1 MKKFRIVTIL
11 LALCLIT
18 SSFVGNTFAKYTSSA
33 SGSDVAVV
41 AKWSIDYNNEEI
53 STTNGTSK
61 EVTFNLFNTI
71 MGYGTDAVA
80 DENTADDDVRDTTE
94 DDKTIIAP
102 GTQGAFTFTITN
114 KSDVTVAYAIDFT
127 AVQTGTDTGTGL
139 YTIPIEYSLDGTTWK
154 TDIDE
159 LDVELLDARLAYEDD
174 DDDSNGKETEVTYT
188 IYWRWSFSAGT
199 TSADIDDTN
208 LGMLAATESD
218 RPTVTVSIAITA
230 EQVN

>member
-41 AKWSIDYNNEEI
+41 AKWSIYYNNGEI
-53 STTNGTSK
+53 STTDGTSK
-61 EVTFNLFNTI
+61 SIDFNLFDTI
-71 MGYGTDAVA
+71 MGYGTGAVA
-80 DENTADDDVRDTTE
+80 DENTADDDVRDTAE
-94 DDKTIIAP
+94 DGKAIIAP

-127 AVQTGTDTGTGL
+127 AVQTGTDTGTDS
-139 YTIPIEYSLDGTTWK
+139 YTIPIEYSLDETTWK

-159 LDVELLDARLAYEDD
+159 LDVALGARLAYEDD
-174 DDDSNGKETEVTYT
+174 DDDSNGKETEVTYK
-188 IYWRWSFSAGT
+188 IYWRWSFSDGT
-199 TSADIDDTN
+199 TSADIKDTN
-208 LGMLAATESD
+208 LGMLAATGSD